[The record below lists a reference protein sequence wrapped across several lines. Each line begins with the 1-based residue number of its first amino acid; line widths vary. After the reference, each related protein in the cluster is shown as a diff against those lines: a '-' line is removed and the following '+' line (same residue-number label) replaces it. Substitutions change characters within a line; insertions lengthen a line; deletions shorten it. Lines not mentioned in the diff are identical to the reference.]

1 MHEIA
6 KKMGY
11 LCTKHAK
18 KMQIYC
24 KMQGDSLWL
33 YDNDNEDE
41 DYAAKLRGGES
52 ACGTGKA
59 TKVAVK
65 LAQKQFYRVDYL
77 STELKQN

>member
-1 MHEIA
+1 
-6 KKMGY
+6 
-11 LCTKHAK
+11 
-18 KMQIYC
+18 MQE
-24 KMQGDSLWL
+24 DSRWL

-41 DYAAKLRGGES
+41 DYAAKLRGES